1 MSGAWSFPPTCDLSA
16 VLHEMHAKPS
26 PFLSSWGCKPS
37 GASVMST
44 EFSGPEKLFSQS
56 LSPDCAESRSGLS
69 KPRRHPKPHGRCPH
83 RLPQAPALRLCS
95 SAPFPADS
103 GHISRPNSEACSA
116 QSDCCN
122 WLGTPPHPRLLL
134 SEKVS
139 SSAMCPFSQGSP
151 FCTFVQCQERV
162 ASFLLLIS
170 VLMTERRQVRHSGVF
185 TSTAF
190 SSPILRGSDSLAYA
204 GTWEFLF

>member
-26 PFLSSWGCKPS
+26 PFSSSRGCEPS

-56 LSPDCAESRSGLS
+56 LSPDRAESRSGLS
-69 KPRRHPKPHGRCPH
+69 KPGRHPKPHGHCPH

-122 WLGTPPHPRLLL
+122 WLGTPHPTPVCFSLKRSLPPQCVPSLRGPHSALL
-134 SEKVS
+134 SSARKELLPS
-139 SSAMCPFSQGSP
+139 SC
-151 FCTFVQCQERV
+151 
-162 ASFLLLIS
+162 SFL
-170 VLMTERRQVRHSGVF
+170 F
-185 TSTAF
+185 
-190 SSPILRGSDSLAYA
+190 
-204 GTWEFLF
+204 

>member
-26 PFLSSWGCKPS
+26 PFSSSRGCEPS

-95 SAPFPADS
+95 SAPFLQILATSAALTPRPAQLNRTAATGWGPPLTPVCFS
-103 GHISRPNSEACSA
+103 LKKSLPPQCVPSLRGPHSA
-116 QSDCCN
+116 
-122 WLGTPPHPRLLL
+122 LL
-134 SEKVS
+134 SSARKELLPS
-139 SSAMCPFSQGSP
+139 SC
-151 FCTFVQCQERV
+151 
-162 ASFLLLIS
+162 SFL
-170 VLMTERRQVRHSGVF
+170 F
-185 TSTAF
+185 
-190 SSPILRGSDSLAYA
+190 
-204 GTWEFLF
+204 

>member
-26 PFLSSWGCKPS
+26 PFSSSRGCEPS

-56 LSPDCAESRSGLS
+56 LSPDRAESRSGLS
-69 KPRRHPKPHGRCPH
+69 KPRHHPKPHGRCPH

-95 SAPFPADS
+95 SAPFLQILATSAALTPRPAQLNRTAAT
-103 GHISRPNSEACSA
+103 GWGP
-116 QSDCCN
+116 
-122 WLGTPPHPRLLL
+122 PPHPRLLL